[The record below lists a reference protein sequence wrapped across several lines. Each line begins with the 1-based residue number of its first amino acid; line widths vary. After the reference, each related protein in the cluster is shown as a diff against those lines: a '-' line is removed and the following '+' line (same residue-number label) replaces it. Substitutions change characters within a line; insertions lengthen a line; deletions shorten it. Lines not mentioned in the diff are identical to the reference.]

1 LVSNFVSSL
10 LIRGDGFSGGASS
23 SFGTVAA
30 ATGSYSYPCIS
41 PQREQQFDLYD
52 QVEEELGGD
61 PI

>member
-1 LVSNFVSSL
+1 MVSL
-10 LIRGDGFSGGASS
+10 EALPLP
-23 SFGTVAA
+23 FGTVAA

-52 QVEEELGGD
+52 QVEEELGGG